1 MRLHVSRGI
10 PWGSHPMASP
20 WQMRALERSG
30 DASGRPALI
39 EALKGPLFG
48 AAWDYFCLTQGGP
61 VGVSFMNE
69 TRAYRRPVLS
79 KRG

>member
-1 MRLHVSRGI
+1 MV
-10 PWGSHPMASP
+10 SP

-48 AAWDYFCLTQGGP
+48 AAWDYFCLTQGVP

-69 TRAYRRPVLS
+69 IRVHWRTVLS
-79 KRG
+79 KRA